1 MREKARIKPF
11 LVAVVLAWIAA
22 SSSAEAA
29 TRRFTALVTS
39 VQTSA
44 PTPSPRC
51 AAPRVL
57 VTFAGSAIGTLFGR
71 ASVHHSHCIID
82 DPADP
87 TIINGEMV
95 IDGARGDLVL
105 RYSGMDTGGE
115 PGGDLHD
122 RGRDRRIRT
131 RLRRRDLQRFRRA
144 GGRARVRRPARP
156 ADSAVALR

>member
-1 MREKARIKPF
+1 MLRNFWIKLLF
-11 LVAVVLAWIAA
+11 IAVIAPIAA

-57 VTFAGSAIGTLFGR
+57 VTFAGNAIATLFGR

-115 PGGDLHD
+115 LEGTFTIVGGTGAFARASGEGTFTGFGVPEEERGFIVM
-122 RGRDRRIRT
+122 RGRLT
-131 RLRRRDLQRFRRA
+131 L
-144 GGRARVRRPARP
+144 P
-156 ADSAVALR
+156 

>member
-1 MREKARIKPF
+1 MLLRKARFHSLFI
-11 LVAVVLAWIAA
+11 VLIAGFAA

-39 VQTSA
+39 VQTSD

-51 AAPRVL
+51 GAPRVL

-87 TIINGEMV
+87 TIVNGEMV

-105 RYSGMDTGGE
+105 RYSGTDTGGE
-115 PGGDLHD
+115 LEGTFTIVHGTGAFRGATGEGTFLGFGVPEEERGFVVL
-122 RGRDRRIRT
+122 RGRLT
-131 RLRRRDLQRFRRA
+131 L
-144 GGRARVRRPARP
+144 P
-156 ADSAVALR
+156 

>member
-1 MREKARIKPF
+1 MLKNVPVRT
-11 LVAVVLAWIAA
+11 LLIALFVSA
-22 SSSAEAA
+22 AALSTAEAA

-57 VTFAGSAIGTLFGR
+57 VTFAGSALGTIFGR
-71 ASVHHSHCIID
+71 ASVNHSHCIID

-105 RYSGMDTGGE
+105 RYSGTDTGG
-115 PGGDLHD
+115 
-122 RGRDRRIRT
+122 
-131 RLRRRDLQRFRRA
+131 
-144 GGRARVRRPARP
+144 
-156 ADSAVALR
+156 

>member
-1 MREKARIKPF
+1 MHRKPRIKSL
-11 LVAVVLAWIAA
+11 LVGLIASIAA
-22 SSSAEAA
+22 VSSAEAA

-51 AAPRVL
+51 AAPRVQ

-71 ASVHHSHCIID
+71 ASVHHMHCIID

-87 TIINGEMV
+87 TFTNGEMV

-105 RYSGMDTGGE
+105 RYSGTDTGGE
-115 PGGDLHD
+115 LEGTFTIVGGTGAFRGATGEGTFLGFGVPEEERGFIVL
-122 RGRDRRIRT
+122 RGRLT
-131 RLRRRDLQRFRRA
+131 L
-144 GGRARVRRPARP
+144 P
-156 ADSAVALR
+156 